1 MTWAW
6 ETTDREGTTTGF
18 VVPRQVVI
26 DRKLNGP
33 TTATVT
39 ADSDQAA
46 DLVMGRLV
54 KGWRTPNAGGT
65 RVLRVH
71 NQVVQVE
78 SSGGL
83 DSIERVQASTTDGFG
98 MAWNRL
104 MLFSLNFVAN
114 TPAVICDA
122 FLDNDEPIRGTLGLY
137 IDNTATSGPPRDR
150 TYDYGKP
157 IGEAIQQLAEVDDG
171 FWFRVDPYEGTR
183 DGVALFSEL
192 VFLYPGSGSD
202 LDIAFEYGAGGQ
214 GNLVAVEVS
223 VQPPTNYVVAVGA
236 GEVGS
241 QLYSIQSDEASMDA
255 FGVYQVN
262 LNRTD
267 VSEQTTLDQLA
278 MDALRPD
285 PRTLY
290 SCAPVRFGENLPV
303 PWEDFDVGDTVF
315 LRLRGEAP
323 YLQATLRCRVTGF
336 QVTIDDSGVESLTG
350 LTLEASNA

>member
-1 MTWAW
+1 MSWAF

-26 DRKLNGP
+26 DRKLNGA
-33 TTATVT
+33 TTATIT
-39 ADSDQAA
+39 ADSDQAS

-54 KGWRTPNAGGT
+54 KGWRTPNGGGT

-83 DSIERVQASTTDGFG
+83 DSIERVQVSTTDGFG
-98 MAWNRL
+98 MSWNRL

-183 DGVALFSEL
+183 DDVALFSEL
-192 VFLYPGSGSD
+192 VFLYPGSGDD

-214 GNLVAVEVS
+214 GNLASVGVS

-241 QLYSIQSDEASMDA
+241 QLYSIQSDVASMEA

-278 MDALRPD
+278 LDALRPD
-285 PRTLY
+285 PRTIY
-290 SCAPVRFGENLPV
+290 SCTPVRFGENLPT
-303 PWEDFDVGDTVF
+303 PWEAFDVGDTLW

-323 YLQATLRCRVTGF
+323 YLTATIRCRVTAF
-336 QVTIDDSGVESLTG
+336 QVTIDDSGVELLTG
-350 LTLEASNA
+350 LTLEAV